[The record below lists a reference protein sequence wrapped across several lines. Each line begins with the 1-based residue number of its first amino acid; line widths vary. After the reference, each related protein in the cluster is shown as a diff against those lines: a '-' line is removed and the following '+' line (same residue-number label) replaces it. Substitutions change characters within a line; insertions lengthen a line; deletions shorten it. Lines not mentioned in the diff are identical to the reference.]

1 MSLVPNVIL
10 IIALGIVGLLLLFCS
25 SHLSLRRKVT
35 CLQKDL
41 EQVSEDVEGLRRAE
55 EMRLFTELKL
65 LNTDGAQVE
74 SGPGLQPGRGYRIP
88 TVSNQAS

>member
-10 IIALGIVGLLLLFCS
+10 IIALGIVGLLLLFCA

-41 EQVSEDVEGLRRAE
+41 ERVSEDVEGLRRAE

-74 SGPGLQPGRGYRIP
+74 SGPGLRPGRGYRIP